1 MKLQPFKLEQPV
13 DVSLDQEYYYYYYV
27 GLADGESPEFRDT
40 IFQYPSGFQW
50 TLYVNDGQGSST
62 NLTFYPVLRDDRS
75 LYIDVFADEGGDFL
89 YIDCQHSFDEC
100 TDRQS
105 LNAWTVEWEIDLAI
119 FYV

>member
-1 MKLQPFKLEQPV
+1 M
-13 DVSLDQEYYYYYYV
+13 SLDQEYYYYYYV